1 MPIQRK
7 PVEEVLLPD
16 SEYERLDALL
26 KAVWPS
32 ALRGDVRSCT
42 TALNII
48 IKQSNFVNAN
58 SGEYERLVIGLP
70 EKETNGK

>member
-1 MPIQRK
+1 MQK
-7 PVEEVLLPD
+7 EEVILPD
-16 SEYERLDALL
+16 TEYERLELLL

-32 ALRGDVRSCT
+32 AIRGDVRSCT

-48 IKQSNFVNAN
+48 IKQSNFVNST

-70 EKETNGK
+70 EKA

>member
-1 MPIQRK
+1 MPIQRMQK
-7 PVEEVLLPD
+7 EEVILPD
-16 SEYERLDALL
+16 TEYERLELLL

-32 ALRGDVRSCT
+32 AIRGDVRSCT

-48 IKQSNFVNAN
+48 IKQSNFVNST

-70 EKETNGK
+70 EKA

>member
-7 PVEEVLLPD
+7 PKEEVVLPET
-16 SEYERLDALL
+16 EYERLELLL
-26 KAVWPS
+26 KAVWPN
-32 ALRGDVRSCT
+32 AVNGDVRSCT

-48 IKQSNFVNAN
+48 IKQSNFVNST

-70 EKETNGK
+70 EKT